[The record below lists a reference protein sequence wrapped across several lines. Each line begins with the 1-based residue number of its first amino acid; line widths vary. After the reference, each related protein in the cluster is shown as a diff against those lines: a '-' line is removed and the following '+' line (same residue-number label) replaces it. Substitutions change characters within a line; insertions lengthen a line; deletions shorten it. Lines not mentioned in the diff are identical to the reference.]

1 MFLSYYGLD
10 RDLFKK
16 EISEKEAYKSSNYK
30 EMMSRLEY
38 IKEIKGIGLF
48 VGEHG
53 IGKTYTL
60 RCFKEKTNKELY
72 KIIYI
77 SVGNL
82 TVFEFLNVISK
93 ELGLDTGNCYRN
105 EMESNIQSEIKRM
118 ISNHK
123 DIILILDN
131 AQNLSREMIQSLKF
145 LYDFDMDS
153 VDYVSIVICGSSEIE
168 DELKKKRYEH
178 IKQRII
184 LKYHLKPLTREETKE
199 YIKTR
204 LKLSGQDKM
213 IYTEAALN
221 ALYNISKGNI
231 RILNN
236 IIKTTLIVGYQ
247 QKKEMIDEEIV
258 RMAKEEVE
266 I

>member
-16 EISEKEAYKSSNYK
+16 EISDKDSYKSENYK
-30 EMMSRLEY
+30 EMISRLEY

-48 VGEHG
+48 VGDHG

-60 RCFKEKTNKELY
+60 RCFKEKTNKDLY

-105 EMESNIQSEIKRM
+105 EIESNIQREIKRM
-118 ISNHK
+118 INNHK
-123 DIILILDN
+123 EIILILDN
-131 AQNLSREMIQSLKF
+131 AQNLSRQMIQALKF

-153 VDYVSIVICGSSEIE
+153 VDYVSIIICGSSEIE
-168 DELKKKRYEH
+168 DELSKKRYEH

-184 LKYHLKPLTREETKE
+184 LKYHLKPLSREETKE
-199 YIKTR
+199 YIETR
-204 LKLSGQDKM
+204 LKLSGQSKM
-213 IYTEAALN
+213 IYTEPAIH

-236 IIKTTLIVGYQ
+236 IIKTTLIIGYQ
-247 QKKEMIDEEIV
+247 KKKEIIDEEIV
-258 RMAKEEVE
+258 RISKDE
-266 I
+266 IEM

>member
-1 MFLSYYGLD
+1 MLT
-10 RDLFKK
+10 
-16 EISEKEAYKSSNYK
+16 IQ
-30 EMMSRLEY
+30 
-38 IKEIKGIGLF
+38 
-48 VGEHG
+48 
-53 IGKTYTL
+53 
-60 RCFKEKTNKELY
+60 
-72 KIIYI
+72 
-77 SVGNL
+77 

-204 LKLSGQDKM
+204 LKLSGQNKM